1 MISYQQ
7 ILKKILLKDEEKF
20 FYGLSFVIISLIAIH
35 VILYFNFYKFSSNWI
50 DLESKKTTFILS
62 NNADEKEIPISV
74 SENIKDFLINNTS
87 IDSYKIIDSV
97 TIKDSLGLESIDE
110 LSGLDLPMI
119 FQVVSNKKEVVDS
132 IYKNIIDI
140 SQNRFVEKYSHEDQL
155 FEISI
160 IVNRIKVII
169 FIMFLLVFILFSFLV
184 MNIVKAALVS
194 NFKLLEMLQIMG
206 ASSIELAKN
215 ISQSIIKKILPG
227 ALLSLVF
234 VFLVSIL
241 LINLFGA
248 NFQFFDSSFFVELVF
263 SSLFLLL
270 LFMILFLLFLLIFL
284 TTYLYHFFENRFF
297 DKL

>member
-110 LSGLDLPMI
+110 LSGLELPMI

-169 FIMFLLVFILFSFLV
+169 FIMFLV
-184 MNIVKAALVS
+184 
-194 NFKLLEMLQIMG
+194 
-206 ASSIELAKN
+206 
-215 ISQSIIKKILPG
+215 
-227 ALLSLVF
+227 
-234 VFLVSIL
+234 L
-241 LINLFGA
+241 LI
-248 NFQFFDSSFFVELVF
+248 
-263 SSLFLLL
+263 
-270 LFMILFLLFLLIFL
+270 M
-284 TTYLYHFFENRFF
+284 
-297 DKL
+297 